1 MWVGIKILCLGVN
14 HKVWMKYACAHSKE
28 WVYVGSDNSI
38 VNITQQFETKWQTLK
53 ELQHL
58 RAICTTLWQV
68 QCTSGT
74 LPSIILAR
82 QRGNKITLS
91 WYINLYYKTWKTTV
105 RGVTSCNSRGDTTNP
120 EHKILQPT
128 PSQTYYCT
136 NISLNFRTI
145 QQHHI
150 IILNES
156 SQL

>member
-53 ELQHL
+53 VLQHL

-68 QCTSGT
+68 QCTSGI

-105 RGVTSCNSRGDTTNP
+105 NSRGGSHHVIQEETQLIRNTKYYNQLP
-120 EHKILQPT
+120 HKH
-128 PSQTYYCT
+128 
-136 NISLNFRTI
+136 TI
-145 QQHHI
+145 VQIFH
-150 IILNES
+150 
-156 SQL
+156 